1 MLRAR
6 SSWQSW
12 SQVSWRTRARA
23 WRPTWAT
30 NQAWGRVFAGLG
42 LITGLFF
49 ATGLCI
55 PRGIAI
61 GGLIGIGLGLP
72 RRRLGACGFNY
83 HMLSNG
89 PLASITQAVPKVPP
103 IGVTNCADVSEP
115 LSQAASAMAPVAST
129 QEASTANWPS
139 EAYRPKKQQSSPD
152 PLLAAATCEP
162 VG

>member
-1 MLRAR
+1 MDAGAGLA
-6 SSWQSW
+6 SDLGDGS
-12 SQVSWRTRARA
+12 
-23 WRPTWAT
+23 
-30 NQAWGRVFAGLG
+30 GMGGGIFAGLG
-42 LITGLFF
+42 LIARLFF

-55 PRGIAI
+55 PRGIAT
-61 GGLIGIGLGLP
+61 GGLIDTGLGLP
-72 RRRLGACGFNY
+72 RRRLGACGVNY

-89 PLASITQAVPKVPP
+89 PAGIHNTGGTKGPP